1 MEGRL
6 LLKNCS
12 IFRAD
17 GRVRDRMAVV
27 IDGGKIASVSDDDTT
42 PVRPGDWH
50 ASCGGR
56 LLAPGLVDCHTH
68 LVNAQL
74 LPQSG
79 ELLLRPPRA
88 RFELQQ
94 RLDALLTVAEAETLT
109 AFGIAKGLR

>member
-6 LLKNCS
+6 LLKGCS
-12 IFRAD
+12 IFRSD
-17 GRVRDRMAVV
+17 GRVRGRMAVV
-27 IDGGKIASVSDDDTT
+27 IDGGRIAAVSEDEAV

-50 ASCGGR
+50 VSCGGR

-79 ELLLRPPRA
+79 ELLLRA
-88 RFELQQ
+88 VN
-94 RLDALLTVAEAETLT
+94 ALESCADT
-109 AFGIAKGLR
+109 GPQ